1 MAQLVKN
8 LPAVQETW
16 VLSLGLEDPLK
27 KGKATHSHI
36 WPGEF
41 HRLYSPLG
49 CKESDTIEQL
59 SLMTHLIHIIIL
71 RISTII
77 IFIFQVSK
85 WRKKHNL
92 LKSHFFGFSFSY
104 GKHLVLVRIIH
115 LPRSHNCLMTKQKF
129 KYKLSGSRVY
139 AFNHKWRQEPPRCW
153 SFPSQPHPT
162 EDLLRC
168 VPGILALTFPWVLVS
183 GALKTQP
190 LLLECGFRGFVVVIV
205 WLWGYWNKSVWRHMM
220 LSAGKEEDLRACW
233 AHGHPS
239 APPLCYKLRIAFYKI
254 SAAEALSWA
263 LDYNKQKIHVCS

>member
-16 VLSLGLEDPLK
+16 VLSLCWEDPLK
-27 KGKATHSHI
+27 KGKSIHSHI

-104 GKHLVLVRIIH
+104 GKHLVLVRITH

-129 KYKLSGSRVY
+129 EYKLSGSRVY

-153 SFPSQPHPT
+153 SFPSQPRPT

-168 VPGILALTFPWVLVS
+168 VPGILALTFLWVLVS
-183 GALKTQP
+183 GALKTQISHYCWSVALRVLLLSLFGYGGTETSQSEGTWCSLQGRRRIWGLVELMVTRQP
-190 LLLECGFRGFVVVIV
+190 LL
-205 WLWGYWNKSVWRHMM
+205 
-220 LSAGKEEDLRACW
+220 SAINSE
-233 AHGHPS
+233 
-239 APPLCYKLRIAFYKI
+239 
-254 SAAEALSWA
+254 
-263 LDYNKQKIHVCS
+263 